1 MDLYKHI
8 GINAHKIA
16 WRVFKWTGINL
27 HQCHAV
33 LQAVQNN
40 WVRPFD
46 RLPLKGVGAEIG
58 VYRGI
63 HAYNLLKRH
72 PGITKLYLCDG
83 YEPYGEVSGEVALL
97 RDAMSSSRQL
107 LAGKPVEF
115 IYRNSPGCAESI
127 PDDSLDFCYID
138 GAHDR
143 QSVHDDL
150 VAMWSKVKKGGIIGG
165 HDCSVKFNG
174 VINGVIDA
182 VSTLSIGLGAS
193 INEIHVE
200 TPDWWITKV

>member
-8 GINAHKIA
+8 GTGAHRLA
-16 WRVFKWTGINL
+16 WRVFKYTGINL

-33 LQAVQNN
+33 LQAMQNN

-46 RLPLKGVGAEIG
+46 RLHLKGVGAEIG

-63 HAYNLLKRH
+63 HAYNLFKRH

-83 YEPYGEVSGEVALL
+83 YLPYGEVSGEVKLL
-97 RDAMSSSRQL
+97 QEARASCREL
-107 LAGKPVEF
+107 LKNHPVEF
-115 IYRNSPGCAESI
+115 IYRNSPKCAELI
-127 PDDSLDFCYID
+127 PDNSLDFCYID

-143 QSVHDDL
+143 QSVHDDV
-150 VAMWSKVKKGGIIGG
+150 VAMWPKVKPGGIIGG

-174 VINGVIDA
+174 VINGVNDA
-182 VSTLSIGLGAS
+182 ILTLCLSQGS
-193 INEIHVE
+193 DVNEIHVE
-200 TPDWWITKV
+200 TPDWWIIKL